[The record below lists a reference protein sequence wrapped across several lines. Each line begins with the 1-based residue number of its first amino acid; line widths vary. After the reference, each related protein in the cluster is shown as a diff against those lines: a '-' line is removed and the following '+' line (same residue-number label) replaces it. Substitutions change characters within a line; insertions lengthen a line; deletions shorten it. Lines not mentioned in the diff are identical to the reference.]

1 MYNTEISPLKT
12 NVMRLKTPKPIRLIA
27 LAGIA
32 LFIGSCAKNTTII
45 YGSGEDDSLPETL
58 KRVQRWSPSMLLSK
72 AVI

>member
-32 LFIGSCAKNTTII
+32 LFI
-45 YGSGEDDSLPETL
+45 DSSVSIPSVSVQDWTEIDETGNPLYPLP
-58 KRVQRWSPSMLLSK
+58 K
-72 AVI
+72 

>member
-32 LFIGSCAKNTTII
+32 LFIGSSVSIPSVSVKDRTEIDETGNPL
-45 YGSGEDDSLPETL
+45 YPLP
-58 KRVQRWSPSMLLSK
+58 K
-72 AVI
+72 

>member
-32 LFIGSCAKNTTII
+32 LFI
-45 YGSGEDDSLPETL
+45 DSSASIPSVSVKDWTEIDETGNPLYPLP
-58 KRVQRWSPSMLLSK
+58 K
-72 AVI
+72 

>member
-32 LFIGSCAKNTTII
+32 LFIDSSVSIPYVSVKDRTEVDETGNPV
-45 YGSGEDDSLPETL
+45 YSLP
-58 KRVQRWSPSMLLSK
+58 K
-72 AVI
+72 

>member
-32 LFIGSCAKNTTII
+32 LFI
-45 YGSGEDDSLPETL
+45 DSSVSIPSVSVTDWTETDETGNPLYPLP
-58 KRVQRWSPSMLLSK
+58 K
-72 AVI
+72 

>member
-32 LFIGSCAKNTTII
+32 LFI
-45 YGSGEDDSLPETL
+45 DSSVSIPSVSVKYWTEIDETGNPLYPLP
-58 KRVQRWSPSMLLSK
+58 K
-72 AVI
+72 

>member
-32 LFIGSCAKNTTII
+32 LFI
-45 YGSGEDDSLPETL
+45 DSSVSIPSVSVKDWTEVDETGNPLYPLP
-58 KRVQRWSPSMLLSK
+58 K
-72 AVI
+72 